1 MLKQDN
7 EPQLVDTNDLTD
19 ADWAE
24 INKIRQA
31 YAKRGQK
38 GFERALDALCKRDPL
53 SWLRVVLAYYPTAVR
68 EIMRDNLAA
77 SGVTAEDLQEIF
89 ENLESSPTKH

>member
-7 EPQLVDTNDLTD
+7 EPQLVDTTALTD

-24 INKIRQA
+24 INKIKQA

-38 GFERALDALCKRDPL
+38 GFEKALHVLCKRDPL

-68 EIMRDNLAA
+68 EALRDNLAA

-89 ENLESSPTKH
+89 GNMESSATQH